1 MDYASPKKNHFSKGT
16 TFFHLPSDER
26 IQGTH
31 LEGLIAR
38 LWARAFISD
47 DGSKQAVS

>member
-1 MDYASPKKNHFSKGT
+1 MDYASPKKKHFERYN
-16 TFFHLPSDER
+16 FLHLPSDER